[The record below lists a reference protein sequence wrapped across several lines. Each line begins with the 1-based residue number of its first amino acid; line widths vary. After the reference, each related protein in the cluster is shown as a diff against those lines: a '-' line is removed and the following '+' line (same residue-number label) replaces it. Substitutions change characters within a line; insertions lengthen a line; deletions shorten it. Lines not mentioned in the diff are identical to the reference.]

1 MSTKRA
7 LLRASQLLQ
16 QTNSKPQAGVRI
28 FYDRN
33 RDNATGVDV
42 ASPIAT
48 GDHDKPGD
56 YQI

>member
-1 MSTKRA
+1 
-7 LLRASQLLQ
+7 
-16 QTNSKPQAGVRI
+16 VRI

-33 RDNATGVDV
+33 RDNAAGVDA
-42 ASPIAT
+42 ASPIPK